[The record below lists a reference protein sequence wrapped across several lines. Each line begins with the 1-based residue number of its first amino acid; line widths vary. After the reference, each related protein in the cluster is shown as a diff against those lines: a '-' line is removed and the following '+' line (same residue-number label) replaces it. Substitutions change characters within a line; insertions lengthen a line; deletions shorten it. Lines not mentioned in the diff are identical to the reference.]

1 MAVLKQ
7 VRQDGHDAWFVEFAQ
22 VSTVQLWNFLQN
34 IHCDFDISMINHFTL
49 NSNVGNQF
57 DTG

>member
-1 MAVLKQ
+1 MAVLTQ

-22 VSTVQLWNFLQN
+22 VSTVQLWNFQEN
-34 IHCDFDISMINHFTL
+34 IHCDFDISIINQFTL

-57 DTG
+57 DKG